1 MHITNFAEAGQ
12 FEPRKIAAALR
23 TSTEEVA
30 MTVGLGKD
38 ALQRRTRINADKTQR
53 RLRELVEILN
63 KVEPRFGSELMA
75 YAWYRSEPLP
85 GFDGRTA
92 MQLVQEGKAQQVLE
106 YIDAVDAG
114 VFA

>member
-23 TSTEEVA
+23 TSTEEIA
-30 MTVGLGKD
+30 LTVGLGKD
-38 ALQRRTRINADKTQR
+38 ALQRRARISSGKTQR
-53 RLRELVEILN
+53 RLRELVEVLN
-63 KVEPRFGSELMA
+63 KVERRFGSELMA

-92 MQLVQEGKAQQVLE
+92 MQLVQEGKAQRVLE